1 MVGLGRRPDVGE
13 GFRDSEDR
21 GGAPF
26 CWVLGALMFVLLLA
40 SSSALRFIPTAVD
53 VLMAEGVLLAV
64 AFSPVIS
71 ANKSEICGDG
81 ESSILRNPHD

>member
-1 MVGLGRRPDVGE
+1 MVGLGRRPVVGE

-26 CWVLGALMFVLLLA
+26 CWVLGVLMLVLVLA
-40 SSSALRFIPTAVD
+40 SSSALRFKPTAVD
-53 VLMAEGVLLAV
+53 VLMAEGALLAV

-71 ANKSEICGDG
+71 ANKSEICGDT
-81 ESSILRNPHD
+81 ELLTFRNLHD